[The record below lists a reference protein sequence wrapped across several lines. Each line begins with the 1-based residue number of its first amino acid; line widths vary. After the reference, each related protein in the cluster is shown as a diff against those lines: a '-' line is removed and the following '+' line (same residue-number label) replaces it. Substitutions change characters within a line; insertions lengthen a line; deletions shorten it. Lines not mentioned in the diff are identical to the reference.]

1 MDQRSSMESQGGV
14 HLKMTNFSPQR
25 FTQIQRKN
33 ISIFEPQTSI
43 ETTDSSNTNRTPFSR
58 PKQLSRAPEK
68 KLTLFAL
75 RLAILEK
82 AATGLGTLGFI
93 WATVVLL
100 GGFPISID
108 KIDFWL
114 VTIILLVESTRVF
127 SQSHELEWQHQATWS
142 LADDGF
148 CSFDPITMSRTWIS
162 SDVPLLPYGRR
173 VFASSNISKFL
184 YWLQLVSAACCV
196 FISVTRLVN
205 HNFGEVSTLDSD
217 KMNRKSALS
226 IFYSLALAEATLFLL
241 EKTYWEWNVMYKKM
255 LETVN
260 EELEL
265 GHTGMISVKR
275 FFYDSYSKSVNR
287 SIFDGLQMDMVS
299 FAMELLNS
307 NSSDEQL
314 IGVRILERFTANSKF
329 FQDTLQ
335 RIGITLSVMERL
347 VEMLNW
353 KDPQEEEIRMS
364 AGKIIVKLVGKKQ
377 NALRVAGIP
386 GAMESISSL
395 LQMELIRD
403 HGDYDFWA
411 FNQLGLLILKKLAR
425 DHDNCGKIGHTRGL
439 LRKIIDFMNAEK
451 GLLKSQQTTESQI
464 SKVKRAL
471 QVVKMLVSSTGVT
484 GTQLR
489 TEISELVFTI
499 SYIRDILKYGENH
512 PRLQK
517 LGIDILTSLAL
528 EDDAT
533 ERIGGTGGVL
543 KELFN
548 IFFVETQND
557 VRIAAG
563 EALGMLAFES
573 KRNCHRILKLNIIH
587 KLSDALESPL
597 LRVNAARILRNLCI
611 YRVGLEMV

>member
-1 MDQRSSMESQGGV
+1 
-14 HLKMTNFSPQR
+14 
-25 FTQIQRKN
+25 
-33 ISIFEPQTSI
+33 
-43 ETTDSSNTNRTPFSR
+43 
-58 PKQLSRAPEK
+58 
-68 KLTLFAL
+68 
-75 RLAILEK
+75 
-82 AATGLGTLGFI
+82 
-93 WATVVLL
+93 
-100 GGFPISID
+100 
-108 KIDFWL
+108 
-114 VTIILLVESTRVF
+114 
-127 SQSHELEWQHQATWS
+127 
-142 LADDGF
+142 
-148 CSFDPITMSRTWIS
+148 
-162 SDVPLLPYGRR
+162 
-173 VFASSNISKFL
+173 
-184 YWLQLVSAACCV
+184 
-196 FISVTRLVN
+196 
-205 HNFGEVSTLDSD
+205 
-217 KMNRKSALS
+217 
-226 IFYSLALAEATLFLL
+226 
-241 EKTYWEWNVMYKKM
+241 M

-287 SIFDGLQMDMVS
+287 SIFDGLQVDMVS

-329 FQDTLQ
+329 FQDTFQ

-353 KDPQEEEIRMS
+353 KDPQEEIRMS

-395 LQMELIRD
+395 LQTELIRD

-425 DHDNCGKIGHTRGL
+425 DHDNCGKIGNTR
-439 LRKIIDFMNAEK
+439 
-451 GLLKSQQTTESQI
+451 
-464 SKVKRAL
+464 
-471 QVVKMLVSSTGVT
+471 GVT

-573 KRNCHRILKLNIIH
+573 KRNCHRILKLNVIH
-587 KLSDALESPL
+587 KLSNALESPL
-597 LRVNAARILRNLCI
+597 IRVNVARILRNLCI
-611 YRVGLEMV
+611 YSGTGYFEELRTIITAAPTVSYLIYSKLLD